1 MASNINPNNIDG
13 TYPVAGQDNNSQGF
27 RDNFTNTK
35 TNFQFAANEITELQS
50 KAVLKAALSG
60 STLDN
65 NMNDAV
71 LYAAQIRDFS
81 ATRVALGTLSGSV
94 SINYTL
100 GHYQTVTTGGNISL
114 AFSNFS
120 PAGTQSWVIV
130 RVTVA
135 NTAHTLT
142 LPAAVGSGAALASVT
157 GIEGFNANIIT
168 FAEIGTYEFQFHTD
182 DGGAT
187 VYLSEL
193 TRPRNYFTNNITVA
207 GNITVATGITMAN
220 GPFIVAGSEDL
231 ANLAAVSLTK
241 TTSYFSTAA
250 AETATLAAGTDGQ
263 VKVLAMT
270 ADGGD
275 MVVTVTNAG
284 WKTSGT
290 GTITFDA
297 IGDAVTLLYTNSKWY
312 CIGNNGAVFA

>member
-65 NMNDAV
+65 NMADAV

-94 SINYTL
+94 SVNYAL

-142 LPAAVGSGAALASVT
+142 LPAAVGTGAALASVS
-157 GIEGFNANIIT
+157 GIEGFAANIIT

-193 TRPRNYFTNNITVA
+193 TRPRNNILYD
-207 GNITVATGITMAN
+207 
-220 GPFIVAGSEDL
+220 SEDL
-231 ANLAAVSLTK
+231 AASAAASLTRA
-241 TTSYFSTAA
+241 TSYFTTAA
-250 AETATLAAGTDGQ
+250 AETATLAAGVNGQ
-263 VKVLAMT
+263 VKTFAMYGN
-270 ADGGD
+270 GGD
-275 MVVTVTNAG
+275 MVITVTNAG
-284 WKTSGT
+284 WKSSGT
-290 GTITFDA
+290 GTITFTA
-297 IGDAVTLLYTNSKWY
+297 IGQACTLQYINSKWF
-312 CIGNNGAVFA
+312 CTGNNGATFA